1 MKTDFVLTGIY
12 DHDTAYDTYI
22 DILKIPELAVRK
34 TTPNLELGG
43 GTNLHDL
50 IEIMEGLAK
59 SDPLNYTYGKQF
71 GIHLRKV
78 ILLLLYYLFLLK
90 NICSLNVQT
99 NLM

>member
-1 MKTDFVLTGIY
+1 MFRFLPGIY
-12 DHDTAYDTYI
+12 DHDTVYDTYI

-50 IEIMEGLAK
+50 IEIMEDLAE
-59 SDPLNYTYGKQF
+59 SDPLNYSYGKQF

-78 ILLLLYYLFLLK
+78 IST
-90 NICSLNVQT
+90 ITTTLNGPH
-99 NLM
+99 NLIITVRKVL